1 MAFAAGGKAVWRR
14 DIRGTVFGWETA
26 TGKPLS
32 HLPGA
37 VDWPARVAAWSSDG
51 CIFVHGQRNGL
62 VLLASNAIAEP
73 ERRFRLWVTAPDF
86 HLHAELAEQADK
98 DKQPFAFAFRV
109 GRYLASKSH
118 YANSPRKTARLAGWL
133 GLAPEPRSLLAGLPV
148 HVKSPYHEPPFPDA
162 IACTGVLYK
171 DSGIAPARLLIGTS
185 RALAGDP
192 SNWLNHAFHGGA
204 LYRNG
209 EPEKALT
216 EFQQAVKL
224 HGKPSP
230 LTHNLLALTYL
241 AMGQKDKAQ
250 DAVKQAAPAKDAPW
264 EDVYLHRLLQPE
276 VEAAQARGEGE
287 HGDKEK

>member
-1 MAFAAGGKAVWRR
+1 
-14 DIRGTVFGWETA
+14 
-26 TGKPLS
+26 
-32 HLPGA
+32 
-37 VDWPARVAAWSSDG
+37 
-51 CIFVHGQRNGL
+51 
-62 VLLASNAIAEP
+62 
-73 ERRFRLWVTAPDF
+73 
-86 HLHAELAEQADK
+86 
-98 DKQPFAFAFRV
+98 
-109 GRYLASKSH
+109 
-118 YANSPRKTARLAGWL
+118 
-133 GLAPEPRSLLAGLPV
+133 
-148 HVKSPYHEPPFPDA
+148 
-162 IACTGVLYK
+162 
-171 DSGIAPARLLIGTS
+171 
-185 RALAGDP
+185 LAGDP